1 MSKRARAVNRLFV
14 DYIVLLKW
22 SIRSILFPFDS
33 IPSATQN
40 RLLYAT
46 AAMLVRC
53 LRSLERD
60 TRSNEH
66 AQCTNLYIYTV
77 DIWYGMVYMCV
88 LCCIYVYIST
98 CNFGKENHD
107 IMARIFFIFRC
118 AYVVVADARSFP
130 VRFQLYAFLC
140 FSTFALVS
148 LTILTI
154 VGTETSVDNVMKR
167 RYKCICIANSWM
179 KFVLFSIE

>member
-107 IMARIFFIFRC
+107 IMARVFFYISVRLCCCCRC
-118 AYVVVADARSFP
+118 
-130 VRFQLYAFLC
+130 
-140 FSTFALVS
+140 TFIS
-148 LTILTI
+148 SKIPI
-154 VGTETSVDNVMKR
+154 
-167 RYKCICIANSWM
+167 ICIS
-179 KFVLFSIE
+179 LFFYFRARFLNYSNHRRHGNFCRQRNEAPIQMHLHCQ